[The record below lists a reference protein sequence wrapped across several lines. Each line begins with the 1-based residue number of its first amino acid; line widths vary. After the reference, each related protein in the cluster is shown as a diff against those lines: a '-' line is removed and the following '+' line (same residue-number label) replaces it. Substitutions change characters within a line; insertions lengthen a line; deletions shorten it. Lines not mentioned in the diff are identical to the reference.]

1 MHTNK
6 TDLYFFEELKCAIGE
21 EQSFQWLMSE
31 TKKALSLSANRS
43 PRSSHPNSPR
53 SGQGQSEPSPSR
65 KCAVPEA
72 GAFWRNRDSICK
84 SEIIQASK
92 MSGQDA
98 TIRTS
103 SSSNSLSTSSSSS
116 DHFSRSFHGLDVQQL
131 SNLMTGDTKSGSKMG
146 LLFTDAAHSVLESA

>member
-43 PRSSHPNSPR
+43 PRSSPPNSPR
-53 SGQGQSEPSPSR
+53 LGQGHSEPSPNR
-65 KCAVPEA
+65 KHSMPEA
-72 GAFWRNRDSICK
+72 GAFWRNRNSICK